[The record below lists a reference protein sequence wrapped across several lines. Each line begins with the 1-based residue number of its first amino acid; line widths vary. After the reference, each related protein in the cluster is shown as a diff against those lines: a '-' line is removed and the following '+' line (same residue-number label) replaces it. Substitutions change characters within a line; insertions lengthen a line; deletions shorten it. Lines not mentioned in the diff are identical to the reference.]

1 MNEPEKPKKGWG
13 WLQWGFIIVMSLIGI
28 SLIVPTFHGTAV
40 MARQSAAAYNCH
52 QIMMALKVWAAEN
65 NGNFPDSKLPPPV
78 NSNQV
83 LRRLIQNELL
93 QDERIFGAPYSPFVP
108 DGMIGNS
115 PDYTK
120 ACEPGEN
127 HWMLVAGLS
136 ADTKGIYRVIFEN
149 ALEPIWPPRWR
160 FDSRLKPLR
169 GRTWREG
176 TIILGRAD
184 SSVDIEK
191 LVKREGGL
199 VLPDNYLK
207 ALEKESAPP
216 ITILDIE
223 EKK

>member
-1 MNEPEKPKKGWG
+1 M
-13 WLQWGFIIVMSLIGI
+13 VVSLIGI
-28 SLIVPTFHGTAV
+28 SLIVPTFHVTA
-40 MARQSAAAYNCH
+40 ARATQTASSNNCR
-52 QIMMALKVWAAEN
+52 QIMMALKIWASEN
-65 NGNFPDSKLPPPV
+65 NGIFPDSKLPPPV

-83 LRRLIQNELL
+83 LRMLIQNDIFE
-93 QDERIFGAPYSPFVP
+93 DERLFGATYSPFVP
-108 DGMIGNS
+108 DGIIGNS
-115 PDYTK
+115 PDYAK

-136 ADTKGIYRVIFEN
+136 ADTKGIYPVIFEN

-160 FDSRLKPLR
+160 FDSRLKPVR

-184 SSVDIEK
+184 SSVNIEK
-191 LVKREGGL
+191 LVKKEDGL
-199 VLPDNYLK
+199 MLPDSYLK
-207 ALEKESAPP
+207 ALEKESATP